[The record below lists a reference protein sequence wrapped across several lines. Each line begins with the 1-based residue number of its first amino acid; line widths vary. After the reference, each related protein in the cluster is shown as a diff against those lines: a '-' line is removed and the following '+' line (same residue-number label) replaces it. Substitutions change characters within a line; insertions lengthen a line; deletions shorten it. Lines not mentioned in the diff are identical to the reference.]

1 MIRVG
6 IIGCGVGGNAV
17 LRSIHNLTDVNVI
30 GVSDLNES
38 ALGVAY
44 ALSIGVDYYRDFQEL
59 LQKDPD
65 LIIEVTGVAEVREQI
80 HNSKSERTRLVGS
93 DVAKL
98 IIDMFDAKE
107 QMISD
112 LNEQSRQ
119 LAAMAQQLSATVQQ
133 FTATAQE
140 MAAGAENLAE
150 QCKHLGTNTDTTK
163 HNLSETSEILNFI
176 KHVATET
183 KLLGLNA
190 AIEAARAGDSGRG
203 FAVVADE
210 ISKLAD
216 NSALSVS
223 QIGKIVQHIEESVN
237 SILGGIREI
246 SLVSDHQASATE
258 EMAASLDE
266 LGRLAINLKDV
277 AEKIA
282 AVD

>member
-1 MIRVG
+1 MIRIGIVG
-6 IIGCGVGGNAV
+6 GGIGGNAV
-17 LRSIHNLTDVNVI
+17 LRSIHDLTDVSVI
-30 GVSDLNES
+30 GISDLAES
-38 ALGVAY
+38 APGVVY
-44 ALSIGVDYYRDFQEL
+44 ALSIGVNYYRDFQEL
-59 LQKDPD
+59 LRKDPD
-65 LIIEVTGVAEVREQI
+65 MIIEVTGNDEVRERI
-80 HNSKSERTRLVGS
+80 RNSKSEQTTLVES

-98 IIDMFDAKE
+98 IMDMFDDKE
-107 QMISD
+107 RMISD

-133 FTATAQE
+133 FTATAEE

-163 HNLSETSEILNFI
+163 QSLSETSEILNFI

-190 AIEAARAGDSGRG
+190 AIEAARAGDAGRG

-210 ISKLAD
+210 IRKLAD

-223 QIGKIVQHIEESVN
+223 QIGKILQHIEESVN
-237 SILGGIREI
+237 RILGGIREI
-246 SLVSDHQASATE
+246 SLVSEHQAAATE
-258 EMAASLDE
+258 EMASSLDE
-266 LGRLAINLKDV
+266 LGRLAIDLKDV